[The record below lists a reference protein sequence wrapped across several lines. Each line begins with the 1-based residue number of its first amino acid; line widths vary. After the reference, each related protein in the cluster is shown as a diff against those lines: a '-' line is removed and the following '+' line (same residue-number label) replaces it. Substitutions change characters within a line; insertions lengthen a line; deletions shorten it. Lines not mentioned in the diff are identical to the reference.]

1 MINVTILAVGKLKES
16 FWRDACSEYAKRLSA
31 FCRFTIVELPEY
43 RLPDSPS
50 PAQIQTGLEKEG
62 QDILSRIPAGALAV
76 ALCIEGKEL
85 DSPELSRRIQKAA
98 VEGKSEIVFI
108 IGGSFGL
115 WEQVKA
121 RTELRLSMSPM
132 TFPHQLVRVM
142 LCEQIYRAFSI
153 AANTKYHK

>member
-1 MINVTILAVGKLKES
+1 MFSVTVIAIGRLKER
-16 FWRDACSEYAKRLSA
+16 WLREGLEEYRKRLA
-31 FCRFTIVELPEY
+31 AYCDFQVAELPEY
-43 RLPDSPS
+43 RLPDAPS
-50 PAQIQTGLEKEG
+50 PAQIQKGLEEEG
-62 QDILSRIPAGALAV
+62 RAILERVGKTPFA

-132 TFPHQLVRVM
+132 TFPHQLARVM